1 MNQNS
6 NTGGSAF
13 PMQEPQA
20 IHSYAMAQVEG
31 ITDADERDRAY
42 TAARAQAVGGMTLRD
57 YFAGQAVAQIIA
69 TCANDT
75 THGMSKADYFAGR
88 AYEIADAMLKAR
100 GQA

>member
-1 MNQNS
+1 MMNDTTN
-6 NTGGSAF
+6 NGGPAF
-13 PMQEPQA
+13 P
-20 IHSYAMAQVEG
+20 G
-31 ITDADERDRAY
+31 IRIEAGDNYNPPKRFHRS
-42 TAARAQAVGGMTLRD
+42 GMSLRD
-57 YFAGQAVAQIIA
+57 YFAGQAVSQIIA

>member
-1 MNQNS
+1 MAEKIND
-6 NTGGSAF
+6 GGPAF
-13 PMQEPQA
+13 PIPLQPEQVWQG
-20 IHSYAMAQVEG
+20 MAPF
-31 ITDADERDRAY
+31 D
-42 TAARAQAVGGMTLRD
+42 GMTLRD
-57 YFAGQAVAQIIA
+57 YFAGQAVSQIIA